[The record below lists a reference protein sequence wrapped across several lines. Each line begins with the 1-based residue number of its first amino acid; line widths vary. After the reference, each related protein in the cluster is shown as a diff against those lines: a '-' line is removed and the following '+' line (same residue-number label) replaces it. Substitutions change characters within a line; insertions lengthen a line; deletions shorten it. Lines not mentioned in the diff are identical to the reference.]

1 MSKAVTVAA
10 AGLVLFSAAAFAQ
23 MAPMDHSIHG
33 SAMPANEPASTKGYK
48 DAHMKMM
55 DAMNVTYS
63 GNADVDFV
71 RAMIPHHQGAI
82 DMAKVELANGKDP
95 ELRKL
100 AETIISDQEKEI
112 AAMQAWLK
120 KNAR

>member
-1 MSKAVTVAA
+1 MLKIVTLAT
-10 AGLVLFSAAAFAQ
+10 AGFVLFSATALAQ
-23 MAPMDHSIHG
+23 MAPTDHSMHG
-33 SAMPANEPASTKGYK
+33 SMAPANEPASTKGYK
-48 DAHMKMM
+48 EAHTKMM
-55 DAMNVTYS
+55 DAMDVTYS

-82 DMAKVELANGKDP
+82 DMARVELANGKDP